1 MVLNVTESWINPDG
15 TMASMSMP
23 DNIEV
28 FAPGTP
34 IFAWSGDDH
43 LTGSSGHDTFV
54 IAQPIGHD
62 VIYKFDT
69 TADKVDLIG
78 YAGFHSFVDVQ
89 SHLSQDATGNAV
101 ITLGDGQVITLQGVH
116 ADALTADNFMFDQAP
131 VVTNAGSMVLSDGS
145 MLPLSGEVH
154 NSGTIALESG
164 GSDTNLLL
172 IGKGMTLDGGGHVT
186 LSDSSANVISGTGA
200 AVTLTNVDNTISG
213 AGQLGAGQMGLVN
226 HGTIIADG
234 MNSLLIDTGEN
245 IVFNYGTLEAA
256 GSGGLHIAGAV
267 SNTGT
272 LWANGAELVI
282 HGDVTGDGSG
292 LISGTGT
299 LEFGGASSAHTVFAA
314 DAAGLLKLDDV
325 LDFSGDITGF
335 NGDDKLDLSGIGFS
349 GSLSLNYTANE
360 SGSGGKLS
368 VTDGAH
374 TTSISLLGEYDGAG
388 FHAASDGGSGTLITY
403 APVNTTSQ
411 ALDPLLHPAVVVG

>member
-1 MVLNVTESWINPDG
+1 MSWTQPDG
-15 TMASMSMP
+15 TTATMVVA
-23 DNIEV
+23 DNMEV
-28 FAPGTP
+28 YAKGSP

-62 VIYKFDT
+62 VIYKFDAA
-69 TADKVDLIG
+69 ADKVDLIG
-78 YAGFHSFVDVQ
+78 YEGLGRFSDLQGHISEDGA
-89 SHLSQDATGNAV
+89 GNAV
-101 ITLGDGQVITLQGVH
+101 ITLGDGQSITLQGVH
-116 ADALTADNFMFDQAP
+116 ASSLTEANFVFDETP
-131 VVTNAGSMVLSDGS
+131 VMSNTGSMVLSDGA
-145 MLPLSGEVH
+145 MLPLSGDVH
-154 NSGTIALESG
+154 NSGTIALESA

-172 IGKGMTLDGGGHVT
+172 IGKGITLDGGGHVT

-213 AGQLGAGQMGLVN
+213 AGQLGAGQMELVN

-234 MNSLLIDTGEN
+234 VNSLLIDTGAN

-256 GSGGLHIAGAV
+256 GSGGLHIAGVV
-267 SNTGT
+267 SNSGT

-282 HGDVTGDGSG
+282 HGDVSGDGSG

-335 NGDDKLDLSGIGFS
+335 NGDDKLDLGDINFG
-349 GSLSLNYTANE
+349 GTLSFNYTADD
-360 SGSGGKLS
+360 SGNGGKLS

-374 TTSISLLGEYDGAG
+374 TASISLSGQYDGAG
-388 FHAASDGGSGTLITY
+388 FHATSDGGSGTLITY
-403 APVNTTSQ
+403 TPVNTASQ
-411 ALDPLLHPAVVVG
+411 ALDPLHPAVVVG